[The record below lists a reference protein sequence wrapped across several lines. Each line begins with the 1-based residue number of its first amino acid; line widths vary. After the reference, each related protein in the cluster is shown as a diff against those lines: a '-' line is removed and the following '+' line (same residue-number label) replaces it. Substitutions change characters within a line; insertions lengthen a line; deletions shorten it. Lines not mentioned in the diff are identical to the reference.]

1 MSKHNVSNLMRYRPA
16 YSLMVLYA
24 VIINNKIVRL
34 STQMLCLG
42 VRTFLVNKERIVV
55 TAIVP

>member
-1 MSKHNVSNLMRYRPA
+1 MRYRPA